1 MEAKAE
7 LRRAIK
13 ERLSRM
19 TENDRRVESQIIV
32 RELKKRMPTAPA
44 TIAAYFPYMDEPDI
58 RPLLTE
64 LLEQKNVICMG
75 KVEGNHMTMH
85 RIRSL
90 DDVGRNPVSN
100 ILEPM
105 KDSPLDEA
113 IISMAIVPG
122 RGFTREGL
130 RMGRGN
136 GGYDRWIAEQMKR
149 NPNMRTI
156 GVCFDC
162 QLLHDLPIEP
172 HDRPV
177 DAVLTAAI
185 YVERDRLKN

>member
-44 TIAAYFPYMDEPDI
+44 VIAAYFPYMDEPDI
-58 RPLLTE
+58 KPLLTE

-75 KVEGNHMTMH
+75 KVEGNHMVMH
-85 RIRSL
+85 RIQSL
-90 DDVGRNPVSN
+90 NDIGRNPITN
-100 ILEPM
+100 IVEPM
-105 KDSPLDEA
+105 TNDPMNEST
-113 IISMAIVPG
+113 ISFAIVPG
-122 RGFTREGL
+122 RAFTREGL

-136 GGYDRWIAEQMKR
+136 GGFDRWIDEQIKR
-149 NPNMRTI
+149 NPEMKTV

-162 QLLHDLPIEP
+162 QLLQELPMEP

-177 DAVLTAAI
+177 DTVLTATVHA
-185 YVERDRLKN
+185 ERSRLKN